1 MKLKKGDKVL
11 VLSGVD
17 KGKQG
22 RILQA
27 LPGDDHKKKD
37 RVLVEGVNVIKRH
50 TKPRGQGQTGGII
63 EKEAPVHVSKVA
75 FIDPNKGGKAK
86 LGVKVV
92 DGRRVRVS
100 KGSNEVV

>member
-1 MKLKKGDKVL
+1 MKLKKGDKVV

-22 RILQA
+22 RVLQA
-27 LPGDDHKKKD
+27 LPKKD

-63 EKEAPVHVSKVA
+63 EKEAPVPVAKVA
-75 FIDPNKGGKAK
+75 FVDPNTGKK
-86 LGVKVV
+86 SRLGTKVV
-92 DGRRVRVS
+92 DNRRVRVA
-100 KGSNEVV
+100 KGSNEAV